1 MFTIPQR
8 EVTRD
13 ALVAAAHADT
23 DVIGAAFVGSS
34 ATGAQD
40 AWSDID
46 LMLQLAPGIDEPT
59 AVARWTQRLYADH
72 GAVHHLD
79 VWTGDGV
86 RYRVFLT
93 AASLQIDLSFWPSD
107 RFGARGERFRLI
119 FGEPNQ
125 PTLPS
130 PPDLASVIGTGWLY
144 ALHVR
149 AAIARD
155 TPWYALTLLD
165 ALRGQVITLVSVRHG
180 LNPQLG
186 REMDR
191 LPQEMLTALAET
203 RAISGDLAEI
213 HRAFTALMAVFA
225 AEIAAHDADL
235 AARVQQPLRLM
246 TTTHRT
252 ET

>member
-8 EVTRD
+8 EATRD
-13 ALVAAAHADT
+13 ALVAAAHTDD

-46 LMLQLAPGIDEPT
+46 LMLQLAPGADEP
-59 AVARWTQRLYADH
+59 AVVERWTQRLYADH
-72 GAVHHLD
+72 GAIHHLD
-79 VWTGDGV
+79 VWSGDGV

-93 AASLQIDLSFWPSD
+93 AASLQIDLSFWPAN

-119 FGEPNQ
+119 FGEPN
-125 PTLPS
+125 PPMVPLS
-130 PPDLASVIGTGWLY
+130 PDLAGVIGYGWLY

-149 AAIARD
+149 AAIARE

-165 ALRGQVITLVSVRHG
+165 ALRGQVITLACTRHG

-191 LPQEMLTALAET
+191 LPPAFLTALVET
-203 RAISGDLAEI
+203 RAVSGDLAEI
-213 HRAFTALMAVFA
+213 RRAFAALMTVFA

-235 AARVQQPLRLM
+235 AARLQQPFWAM
-246 TTTHRT
+246 T
-252 ET
+252 EG